1 MLPCFAATLPTACI
15 HPSIHPASSGCC
27 PAPIW
32 NAWSI
37 FNLHVNGRKNIS
49 PVSSCGSFSCSC
61 CFCRCCCLFT
71 RVIVVALPHSLKL
84 PRLLFLYHAHVNY
97 PWIILTFL
105 SFIVNYFLINLVF
118 PFSFLIYSSQN
129 FRLIPASPFDKP
141 HEFPPSQFQ
150 CTCLLLAFHLK
161 FGKTLP
167 CVDVSVCVCVCEQIA
182 IENNRK
188 Q

>member
-49 PVSSCGSFSCSC
+49 PVSSCGSFSCCC

-84 PRLLFLYHAHVNY
+84 PWLLFLYLAHVNY
-97 PWIILTFL
+97 PWFILTFL
-105 SFIVNYFLINLVF
+105 SNYFLINFIF
-118 PFSFLIYSSQN
+118 PSSFLIYSSQN
-129 FRLIPASPFDKP
+129 FGLNPASPFLLT
-141 HEFPPSQFQ
+141 FPCPFPI
-150 CTCLLLAFHLK
+150 LMHLPLVGFSFK
-161 FGKTLP
+161 IWKNFAMCG
-167 CVDVSVCVCVCEQIA
+167 CVCVCVCVWT
-182 IENNRK
+182 NCNRK
-188 Q
+188 